1 MIEFAICLSSQAEQS
16 ILVCWLHYYVWMGLR
31 DSDSFCSYI
40 NPSYLPQPNELPA
53 NHLPVK
59 KLTDLECAT

>member
-1 MIEFAICLSSQAEQS
+1 
-16 ILVCWLHYYVWMGLR
+16 MGLR